1 MLDQLAEAIRSQV
14 YAALQSGGIPV
25 DQSFVAPGSRWARE
39 GCRQL
44 VVEYVTTRR
53 SNLGEGPTP
62 AQQGVGFSGQ
72 CASVRHHDMRVTFV
86 DGCYPVSEIDEP
98 TDAKAVQAWTLPFLQ
113 AVDLIDLTLG
123 AMTFPGMVSGLTVGN
138 TEPFGPDGGV
148 ARVTWPVSITE
159 L

>member
-1 MLDQLAEAIRSQV
+1 MLDQLAESIRSQV
-14 YAALQSGGIPV
+14 VAPLQAAGIQV

-53 SNLGEGPTP
+53 SNLGEGRQP

-72 CASVRHHDMRVTFV
+72 CATVRHHDLRVSFV
-86 DGCYPVSEIDEP
+86 DGCYPAAEIDEA
-98 TDAKAVQAWTLPFLQ
+98 TDPKAVQAWTIPFLA

-123 AMTFPGMVSGLTVGN
+123 SMTFDGMVSGLTVGN
-138 TEPFGPDGGV
+138 TEPFGPDGTV